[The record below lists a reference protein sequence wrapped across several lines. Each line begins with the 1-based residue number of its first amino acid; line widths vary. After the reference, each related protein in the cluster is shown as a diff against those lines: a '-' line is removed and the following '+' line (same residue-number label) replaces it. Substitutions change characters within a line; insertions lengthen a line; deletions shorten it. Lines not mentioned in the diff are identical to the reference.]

1 MKGRKD
7 RQRAALKKMAIG
19 SAVAA
24 AAGYVAG
31 VLTAPKSGKET
42 RQDIKEAADKGWGQ
56 AEKELKKLHTDLDK
70 VIKDSKKAGDK
81 VSSKTKKE
89 LDNLVEKA
97 QDTKEKARQVL
108 SAVHEGDAEDRDL
121 KQAIK
126 EANEAIEHLR
136 DYLKK

>member
-1 MKGRKD
+1 MKSRKD
-7 RQRAALKKMAIG
+7 RQRNALKKMAIG

-42 RQDIKEAADKGWGQ
+42 RQDIKEAADKGWTQ

-70 VIKDSKKAGDK
+70 VIKDSKKTGDK
-81 VSSKTKKE
+81 VSAKTKKE
-89 LDNLVEKA
+89 LDTLVEKA

-108 SAVHEGDAEDRDL
+108 SAVHEGDAEDKDL